1 MYVLD
6 RRIEELETDHET
18 LKELNDSVD
27 SSIEEKVDETIDG
40 IRMLI
45 DEQIEM
51 LISDIT
57 MEIDLSRVDSM
68 LEGDIEDELRE
79 SFVDRVRGEF

>member
-6 RRIEELETDHET
+6 RRIEELETNLET

-51 LISDIT
+51 VISDNT

>member
-6 RRIEELETDHET
+6 RRIEELETDLET

-45 DEQIEM
+45 DEFFEC
-51 LISDIT
+51 
-57 MEIDLSRVDSM
+57 
-68 LEGDIEDELRE
+68 LEVC
-79 SFVDRVRGEF
+79 FEFFNAAV

>member
-6 RRIEELETDHET
+6 RRIEELETDLET

-79 SFVDRVRGEF
+79 SFVDKVRGEF

>member
-6 RRIEELETDHET
+6 RRIEELETDLGT

-68 LEGDIEDELRE
+68 LESDIEDELRE
-79 SFVDRVRGEF
+79 SFVDKVRGEF

>member
-6 RRIEELETDHET
+6 RRIEELETDLET
-18 LKELNDSVD
+18 LKEPNDSVD
-27 SSIEEKVDETIDG
+27 SSMEEKVDETIDG

-57 MEIDLSRVDSM
+57 MEIGLSRVDSM

>member
-6 RRIEELETDHET
+6 RRIEELETDLET

-57 MEIDLSRVDSM
+57 MEINLSRVDSM
-68 LEGDIEDELRE
+68 LEGDICLLYTSPSPRD
-79 SFVDRVRGEF
+79 S

>member
-6 RRIEELETDHET
+6 RRIEELETDLET
-18 LKELNDSVD
+18 LKELNDSID
-27 SSIEEKVDETIDG
+27 SSIEEKVDETIGG

>member
-6 RRIEELETDHET
+6 QRIEELETDLET
-18 LKELNDSVD
+18 LKELNDSID

>member
-1 MYVLD
+1 
-6 RRIEELETDHET
+6 
-18 LKELNDSVD
+18 
-27 SSIEEKVDETIDG
+27 
-40 IRMLI
+40 MLI

-68 LEGDIEDELRE
+68 MESDLEDELRE
-79 SFVDRVRGEF
+79 TFVDRVRGEF

>member
-6 RRIEELETDHET
+6 RRIEELETDLET